1 MSEDNVFAAGLA
13 IFFFIALWYI
23 INKEYKDRS
32 ETDLRHIIDVLC
44 YVESD
49 NGANLDHAGDEL
61 GILGIRPI
69 MVDEVNRVG
78 KESFTYNDRKSEIM
92 SRRMCGIFL
101 THQVMW
107 YIGKYNRIPTEY
119 MIVSSWHTGSIVSP
133 VDTKYI
139 KRYIEC
145 KKRLI

>member
-1 MSEDNVFAAGLA
+1 MNEDNIFAVGLA
-13 IFFFIALWYI
+13 IFFFIALWYV
-23 INKEYKDRS
+23 INKEHKERS
-32 ETDLRHIIDVLC
+32 ETDLKHIIDVLC

-69 MVDEVNRVG
+69 MVDEVNRVS

-92 SRRMCGIFL
+92 SRRMCKLFL
-101 THQVMW
+101 EHQIKLHYDVFGRNPDELML
-107 YIGKYNRIPTEY
+107 
-119 MIVSSWHTGSIVSP
+119 VASWHSGSIWNP
-133 VDTKYI
+133 VNPNYI